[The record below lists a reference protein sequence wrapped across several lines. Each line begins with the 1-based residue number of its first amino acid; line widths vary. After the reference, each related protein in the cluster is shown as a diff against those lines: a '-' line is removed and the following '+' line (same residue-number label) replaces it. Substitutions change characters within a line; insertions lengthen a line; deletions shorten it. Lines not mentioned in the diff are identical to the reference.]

1 MEWNVFMPAIV
12 YEVRDHVAEIAL
24 AHAPVNAMTE
34 EMIDSLLV
42 CLDRAANDPAVRAVI
57 LHSTVPKVFCAGLNL
72 EVLRGV
78 HPEKLHSVLDKLYP
92 RLCEAQFRLGK
103 PSIAAMNG
111 SARGGGM
118 TLAISC
124 DMLVC
129 GNSSTFGY
137 PEIDRA
143 LLPAIHYTHLH
154 RIVGRYRAFDL
165 LFTGRSFDAQEA
177 MQLGLVSRVVEDA
190 DVLEQARTL
199 AQVFASKSPQAVRV
213 GRAAFMNGIDTDYR
227 RGVANAVD
235 LFCTMAVTQDGREG
249 LEAFSAKRAPRWTG
263 T

>member
-1 MEWNVFMPAIV
+1 MPAIV
-12 YEVRDHVAEIAL
+12 YEVHDQIAEITL
-24 AHAPVNAMTE
+24 SQAPVNAMTE
-34 EMIDSLLV
+34 EMIEQLLEY
-42 CLDRAANDPAVRAVI
+42 LERAAVDAKVRAVI
-57 LHSTVPKVFCAGLNL
+57 LGSSIPKVFCAGLNL
-72 EVLRGV
+72 DVLRGV

-92 RLCEAQFRLGK
+92 RLCEAQFKLGK
-103 PSIAAMNG
+103 PSIAAING

-177 MQLGLVSRVVEDA
+177 LQLGLVSRVVEDA
-190 DVLEQARTL
+190 DVMQEARAL
-199 AQVFASKSPQAVRV
+199 ARVFASKSAQAVRV

-235 LFCTMAVTQDGREG
+235 LFCTMAVTDDGREG
-249 LEAFSAKRAPRWTG
+249 LEAFAAKRAPRWTG
-263 T
+263 S